1 MLKLAE
7 CALTNDCKWLSKA
20 YNSRY
25 RYLEV
30 SAILMNENKH
40 LKADRIFKDNIKQA
54 IEIFYFLVLI
64 VKIWLL
70 FIYYFLCYFAV
81 KIPGTYQR

>member
-1 MLKLAE
+1 
-7 CALTNDCKWLSKA
+7 
-20 YNSRY
+20 
-25 RYLEV
+25 
-30 SAILMNENKH
+30 MNENKH

>member
-1 MLKLAE
+1 MPKLAE
-7 CALTNDCKWLSKA
+7 CALTNDYKWLSKA
-20 YNSRY
+20 YINRY

-30 SAILMNENKH
+30 SAILRNENKH

-81 KIPGTYQR
+81 KIPGNYQR